1 LPGGAQRFSL
11 NWRDFFE
18 GKAVEYVTAEPSE
31 LAVQNS
37 VVDVRDVPLEQ
48 LATDSESQ
56 RLVRAV
62 LASMEGPVRVAMFN
76 SAI

>member
-1 LPGGAQRFSL
+1 M
-11 NWRDFFE
+11 
-18 GKAVEYVTAEPSE
+18 EYVTAEPSE

-37 VVDVRDVPLEQ
+37 VVDVRDVPLGL
-48 LATDSESQ
+48 LATDSEGQ

>member
-1 LPGGAQRFSL
+1 
-11 NWRDFFE
+11 
-18 GKAVEYVTAEPSE
+18 VEYVTAEPSE

-48 LATDSESQ
+48 LATDTQAQ
-56 RLVRAV
+56 RLVSAV

>member
-1 LPGGAQRFSL
+1 LPGGARRFSL
-11 NWRDFFE
+11 NWRDSFE

-37 VVDVRDVPLEQ
+37 VVDVRDVPLG
-48 LATDSESQ
+48 L
-56 RLVRAV
+56 LAV